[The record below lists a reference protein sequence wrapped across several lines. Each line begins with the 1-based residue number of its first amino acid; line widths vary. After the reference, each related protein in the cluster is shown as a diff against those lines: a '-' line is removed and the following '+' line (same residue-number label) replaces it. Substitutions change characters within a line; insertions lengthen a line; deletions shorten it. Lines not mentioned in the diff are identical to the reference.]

1 MVKAKEIVKP
11 KELPIID
18 ERVVTS
24 DEGDTRHSSGPEH
37 TIRLDR
43 DSYIILFEGRR
54 GGGKTTAMTF
64 MVMRAVALYNMR
76 VIANYPIEFMLR
88 RHRPDGKTY
97 LQHVKA
103 EPLDFYKLICFDED
117 YKNVLICIDEAPDI
131 ISHMA
136 ALTWRN
142 RLVAA
147 FTRQLRKNY
156 SSLFLAAQDFE
167 LIDKSMRWQV
177 DVIIKCKDACRTL
190 GDNSSLDPGEMLW
203 LNWYDN
209 SGQWTGET
217 TEDIIRRNQHSRVR
231 QYVDPCM
238 CHMELFPRIMW
249 GDDEHMPVFD
259 SWYQIDILDSLR
271 KVDLKMSSIKV
282 GDKTDAGD
290 GDRYPVSA
298 KALKA
303 ALESIETV
311 LKEYPDIP
319 NIYQK
324 YFYQSLGGLT
334 ERDKNNLGRKLSDFN
349 VERGGEGAKRWYGF
363 ASFDIEGFRAYV
375 QSQFGR
381 EVTDGDTGE
390 G

>member
-11 KELPIID
+11 KEIPIID
-18 ERVVTS
+18 ELVVAK
-24 DEGDTRHSSGPEH
+24 DEGDTGCGSSGSEH
-37 TIRLDR
+37 SIRLDR
-43 DSYIILFEGRR
+43 DSYIVLFEGRR

-64 MVMRAVALYNMR
+64 LVMRVVALYNMR

-97 LQHVKA
+97 LQHVKS
-103 EPLDFYKLICFDED
+103 EPLDFYKLICFDEE
-117 YKNVLICIDEAPDI
+117 YKHVLICIDEAPDI

-156 SSLFLAAQDFE
+156 NTLFLAAQDFE
-167 LIDKSMRWQV
+167 LVDKSMRWQV
-177 DVIIKCKDACRTL
+177 DVRIECKDASRTI
-190 GDNSSLDPGEMLW
+190 GDNSGLEPGEMLW

-217 TEDIIRRNQHSRVR
+217 TEDVMRRNERSWVR

-249 GDDEHMPVFD
+249 GDDEHKSVFD

-282 GDKTDAGD
+282 GDKATSEAGE
-290 GDRYPVSA
+290 RYPVSV
-298 KALKA
+298 KTLKA
-303 ALESIETV
+303 ALQTIEMV
-311 LKEYPDIP
+311 LETYPGEP

-334 ERDKNNLGRKLSDFN
+334 EQDKNNLGRKLTDFN
-349 VERGGEGAKRWYGF
+349 IERGGDGSKRWYGF
-363 ASFDIEGFRAYV
+363 SEFNLEFFRDYV
-375 QSQFGR
+375 ENCCKNNA
-381 EVTDGDTGE
+381 EVT
-390 G
+390 